1 MGLIMLFMGKDMFS
15 SKKEKLQTSGTPSLA
30 QPKGERAR
38 LDEEI
43 TRLERES
50 RQPVSI
56 TGS

>member
-1 MGLIMLFMGKDMFS
+1 MGKGMFS
-15 SKKEKLQTSGTPSLA
+15 STKDALQTSGTPSLA
-30 QPKGERAR
+30 QLKGEQAR

-43 TRLERES
+43 TRLDRES